1 VEGKAQSLNKIY
13 EQVKKDEGKSDQ
25 LFNDIEKNFGLRVKV
40 LNEYN
45 DPNDEAK
52 LDPMKDV

>member
-1 VEGKAQSLNKIY
+1 M
-13 EQVKKDEGKSDQ
+13 
-25 LFNDIEKNFGLRVKV
+25 FNDIEKNFGLRVKV

-52 LDPMKDV
+52 LDP

>member
-1 VEGKAQSLNKIY
+1 MEGKAQSLNKIY

>member
-1 VEGKAQSLNKIY
+1 MEGKAQALNKIY
-13 EQVKKDEGKSDQ
+13 DQVKKDEGKSDQ